1 MGQTPSKRISK
12 TSTSTSTTYLNPPS
26 PSSPS
31 SITPPAP
38 PRRLTHLSELIDL
51 DELFPNGQVIDSRS
65 PTPLAHLPNASRRTI
80 VQSPSGQELDAYA
93 YLSRP
98 DRPLTVQ
105 ERQQRILERL
115 QQESRLETERRKETL
130 RMMTAREEI
139 ARRKRG
145 QRGCRGLCLW

>member
-12 TSTSTSTTYLNPPS
+12 SSTSTSTTYLNPPS
-26 PSSPS
+26 PSDP

-65 PTPLAHLPNASRRTI
+65 PTPLAYLPNASRRTI
-80 VQSPSGQELDAYA
+80 VQSPSGQELDAYT

-115 QQESRLETERRKETL
+115 RQESQLETERRKETL
-130 RMMTAREEI
+130 RMMVAREEI

-145 QRGCRGLCLW
+145 RRACGGCCLW

>member
-1 MGQTPSKRISK
+1 
-12 TSTSTSTTYLNPPS
+12 
-26 PSSPS
+26 
-31 SITPPAP
+31 
-38 PRRLTHLSELIDL
+38 
-51 DELFPNGQVIDSRS
+51 
-65 PTPLAHLPNASRRTI
+65 
-80 VQSPSGQELDAYA
+80 
-93 YLSRP
+93 
-98 DRPLTVQ
+98 VQ